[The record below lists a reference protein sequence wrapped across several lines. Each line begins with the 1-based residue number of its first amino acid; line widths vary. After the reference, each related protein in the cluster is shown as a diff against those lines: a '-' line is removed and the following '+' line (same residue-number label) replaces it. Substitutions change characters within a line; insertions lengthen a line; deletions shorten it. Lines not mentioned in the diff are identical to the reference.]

1 MTVLPGVGIQALK
14 TPRIEL
20 QLVVPHW
27 QFREI
32 PADWFITEIK
42 FCEFLNI

>member
-1 MTVLPGVGIQALK
+1 
-14 TPRIEL
+14 
-20 QLVVPHW
+20 VPYW

-32 PADWFITEIK
+32 PIKRFIAEIK